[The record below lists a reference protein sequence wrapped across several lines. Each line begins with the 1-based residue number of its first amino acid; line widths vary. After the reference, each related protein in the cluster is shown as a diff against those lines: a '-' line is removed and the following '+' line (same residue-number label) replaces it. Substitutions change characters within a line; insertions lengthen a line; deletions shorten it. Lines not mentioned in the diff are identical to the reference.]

1 MKFSKRFGCF
11 FAAAR
16 SAVHVLMLS
25 TATITTTMVFAQT
38 PALPTAADAG
48 GRVDAPDGAPTL
60 AAEKGVDS
68 RTVAAT
74 AREATSLSVSEERIQ
89 GRLANARVSV
99 GGGRAYTVVDPSAG
113 RFDRQADNAGRHVAP
128 ALWELFRF

>member
-1 MKFSKRFGCF
+1 
-11 FAAAR
+11 
-16 SAVHVLMLS
+16 MLS